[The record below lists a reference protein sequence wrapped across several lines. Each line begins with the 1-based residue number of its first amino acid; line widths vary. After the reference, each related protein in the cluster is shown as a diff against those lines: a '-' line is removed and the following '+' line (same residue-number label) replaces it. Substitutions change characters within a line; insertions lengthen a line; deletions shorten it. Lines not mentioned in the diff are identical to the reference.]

1 MCASLGRE
9 ISSQKLHS
17 ACLPTAFFCNVQTGN
32 ARGLR
37 TYQYLYRSLFRDY
50 ETKDNIL
57 YIKYTHRY
65 SREVIFTEM
74 RNA

>member
-1 MCASLGRE
+1 MSIHGFRSLFEAEFDGEDVMCASLGRE

-37 TYQYLYRSLFRDY
+37 V
-50 ETKDNIL
+50 KN
-57 YIKYTHRY
+57 
-65 SREVIFTEM
+65 VAIFIS
-74 RNA
+74 